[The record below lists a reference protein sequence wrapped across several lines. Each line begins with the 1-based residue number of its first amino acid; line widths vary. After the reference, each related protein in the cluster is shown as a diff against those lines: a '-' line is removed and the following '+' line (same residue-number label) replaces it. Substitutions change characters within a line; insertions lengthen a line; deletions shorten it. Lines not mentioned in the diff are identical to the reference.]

1 MSGVPPARDQPGGRS
16 GSRSPLRKRKGS
28 SEGCSS
34 RRDSRDEPIHSPRSG
49 GCSPRQS
56 QRFDDSASVPD
67 VPTTSAEPEVFAS
80 EASSSSSL
88 FHTSSVISE
97 QARRQVASTAS
108 NVSLEKLGFSWD
120 QTEQDV
126 RIYLPLTT
134 ATTEQ
139 LECTFTD
146 TSAHLSAVV
155 GTQRFFFELRRLYAP
170 IDPASSLGRV
180 PRSRKH
186 VVLKL
191 RKKQQNLEWPLL
203 RKLDDH
209 LI

>member
-1 MSGVPPARDQPGGRS
+1 MSSAASEVAAAVGRS
-16 GSRSPLRKRKGS
+16 GSRSPQRKRKSS
-28 SEGCSS
+28 SEGFA
-34 RRDSRDEPIHSPRSG
+34 RRDSRDEASPSAPGRSHSPR
-49 GCSPRQS
+49 RS
-56 QRFDDSASVPD
+56 QLADDSASVPS
-67 VPTTSAEPEVFAS
+67 VPKTPEVFAS
-80 EASSSSSL
+80 EASSSATS

-97 QARRQVASTAS
+97 QARMQVASTAS
-108 NVSLEKLGFSWD
+108 SVSLEKLGFSWD

-139 LECTFTD
+139 LECKFTD

-155 GTQRFFFELRRLYAP
+155 GAQRFFFELRRLYAP
-170 IDPASSLGRV
+170 IDPANSLGQV
-180 PRSRKH
+180 PRSKKH

-191 RKKQQNLEWPLL
+191 RKRQPDIEWPLL
-203 RKLDDH
+203 RKLDDN